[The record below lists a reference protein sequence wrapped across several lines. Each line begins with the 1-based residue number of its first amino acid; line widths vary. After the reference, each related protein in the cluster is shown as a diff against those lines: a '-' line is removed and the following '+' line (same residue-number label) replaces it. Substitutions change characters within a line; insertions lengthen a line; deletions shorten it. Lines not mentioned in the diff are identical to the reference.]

1 MRRTTSNLLAATTY
15 AVLLA
20 VGFAVI
26 CVNAQF
32 PVTVC
37 VTCRV
42 KREPQ
47 TMHAEYAAR
56 YYASEYPNLAV
67 STKLLGSYE
76 ASGTTQRTV
85 IRALVAN
92 GSDCNVLV
100 GPGTDTIALPMN
112 PIVDLLWIDY
122 SATST
127 ELDSRYMYPLYS
139 RVNPNDEDATK
150 GYASFLQRLK
160 WTNLDLLCVDQAYE
174 RSVVTGITAVLN
186 GLGGSLT
193 SPVCLQAD
201 ASVAAVSAELARIQ
215 KSNRRVVFVAMST
228 SNPVWNSFVTAV
240 KNVTGLTF
248 LFSESACSSAT
259 QPWLVI
265 PGAFCATFAVS
276 STQFAPFRAAYLAR
290 DRTWASNAYAALGW
304 PQSAIDFTGTAV
316 YPVYATDATRFA
328 LRALSQ
334 YAAQYGKMPAT
345 AAAAAAYMRNTTM
358 VGATGIVAIPNGK
371 RGASDMTIY
380 NSRPNGTYVIVA
392 NSTATGVLTISDSL
406 FVLGKDLMLNDVP
419 ASIID
424 MENVAEA
431 ATLNTN
437 AIIIGVV
444 VGALVVVS
452 LIMVKVLRRQRSI
465 SRCPTDA
472 TKPFSVMFLGVKN
485 SAELWEHCTVES
497 MNRCTAQL
505 SRIVRQCAAATDCHV
520 ARRVDDVTFMIVSK
534 TAKQAVDCAAML
546 NEQSNMKA
554 GWDTLLE
561 QSADAV
567 AIAVTSPMS
576 HVSRMSGRGRV
587 LHSAQQQRQRAG
599 GSKSRDRGQ
608 KKGAAAG
615 ENIADSGSVQDYGTN
630 GGTGTASN
638 PPAVRDTNLFTLR
651 VNIGVAH
658 GFGAIDDARE
668 SSDSDD
674 AGSISYMGAVVA
686 LAAAAADAALGGHV
700 VVTETVV
707 DAMDEDPE
715 FGTVAGK
722 FQSFKYIK
730 CLAAVSVT
738 SSISSNGQVHLFT
751 FVPPGQKCE
760 DIVEMLTSAEASMSQ
775 ADVSKSFEPTGQAET
790 GAIASALTRADCGV
804 ASRKVA
810 VVVVHVPMLAGPPSA
825 VMTDNY
831 GRTVSRLVEEVTHC
845 PNIQGP
851 CPRSYRHS
859 HRHHRQRRWQR
870 RYRQRAGSRLF
881 RRPCGPESY
890 RSRSGRPRSRCGRC
904 MRRRCVRHVRCR
916 LRPGPSDRAGPCCR
930 VGTGSAA
937 RGKGSWRPLRRH
949 RGRLPRRDG
958 EVQRGHGRRGLP
970 ARLGRSDDVGA
981 PPQRL

>member
-1 MRRTTSNLLAATTY
+1 MRTVRFLSLAAAFIIAASTVT
-15 AVLLA
+15 L
-20 VGFAVI
+20 
-26 CVNAQF
+26 AQF

-215 KSNRRVVFVAMST
+215 KSYRRVVFVAMST

-380 NSRPNGTYVIVA
+380 NSRSDGTYVIVA
-392 NSTATGVLTISDSL
+392 NSTATGTLTIAPNL
-406 FVLGKDLMLNDVP
+406 FVYSRQYAIDDVP
-419 ASIID
+419 PSVDESATQIPNTESNNNDKAIAAAVVVCLLIIVGVAAVVAKVAMGKSTRDNRDAPQDASVPFTIMFTDIEASTAQWATNPEVMGPAVDQHHDLIRKALRRHNGYEVKTIGDSFMVAFKDPVDALAASIDIEQTLFAAMWPRGID
-424 MENVAEA
+424 DLYRQRVKETGLVPLANDLYEGLWSGIRVR
-431 ATLNTN
+431 
-437 AIIIGVV
+437 IGVHT
-444 VGALVVVS
+444 G
-452 LIMVKVLRRQRSI
+452 
-465 SRCPTDA
+465 
-472 TKPFSVMFLGVKN
+472 
-485 SAELWEHCTVES
+485 
-497 MNRCTAQL
+497 
-505 SRIVRQCAAATDCHV
+505 
-520 ARRVDDVTFMIVSK
+520 
-534 TAKQAVDCAAML
+534 
-546 NEQSNMKA
+546 
-554 GWDTLLE
+554 
-561 QSADAV
+561 
-567 AIAVTSPMS
+567 
-576 HVSRMSGRGRV
+576 
-587 LHSAQQQRQRAG
+587 
-599 GSKSRDRGQ
+599 
-608 KKGAAAG
+608 
-615 ENIADSGSVQDYGTN
+615 SGSIKLDPVSQGYDYYGTVVN
-630 GGTGTASN
+630 TA
-638 PPAVRDTNLFTLR
+638 AR
-651 VNIGVAH
+651 VEGVAH
-658 GFGAIDDARE
+658 GGQVLFSKSAFDAVKAQARGTKLLSEQTQVTELGPQPLRGLVEAVELMQVMPHEFASREFPALRLDNEVVMDEFGSGDDADPNDNE
-668 SSDSDD
+668 SKLNATATDD
-674 AGSISYMGAVVA
+674 TRSVYSHNSSNGGGGAGPSIPKDAPEYLLMRASKRSNAASFGQLLGHFQVLKASLSTYKAQERVKLVYDMAHKWRIAESMRKPAAQSAGALEKDVDRMIARIVAKAVPAAAAYQSPYMPLA
-686 LAAAAADAALGGHV
+686 LAAL
-700 VVTETVV
+700 
-707 DAMDEDPE
+707 P
-715 FGTVAGK
+715 
-722 FQSFKYIK
+722 
-730 CLAAVSVT
+730 
-738 SSISSNGQVHLFT
+738 SSNN
-751 FVPPGQKCE
+751 
-760 DIVEMLTSAEASMSQ
+760 
-775 ADVSKSFEPTGQAET
+775 
-790 GAIASALTRADCGV
+790 LTRRQTGV
-804 ASRKVA
+804 SSVSPGISELMTAS
-810 VVVVHVPMLAGPPSA
+810 
-825 VMTDNY
+825 
-831 GRTVSRLVEEVTHC
+831 
-845 PNIQGP
+845 
-851 CPRSYRHS
+851 PR
-859 HRHHRQRRWQR
+859 
-870 RYRQRAGSRLF
+870 
-881 RRPCGPESY
+881 
-890 RSRSGRPRSRCGRC
+890 
-904 MRRRCVRHVRCR
+904 
-916 LRPGPSDRAGPCCR
+916 
-930 VGTGSAA
+930 
-937 RGKGSWRPLRRH
+937 
-949 RGRLPRRDG
+949 
-958 EVQRGHGRRGLP
+958 
-970 ARLGRSDDVGA
+970 DV
-981 PPQRL
+981 